1 MFLLSGTSVPSCT
14 SLFLQDAG
22 RTPVKL
28 ILILVYKLGYNYISI
43 IYFGDFILMILLYRL
58 IFFSPIFNLIFYIY

>member
-58 IFFSPIFNLIFYIY
+58 